1 MRRDLIDKQGT
12 LTPIVKVPSHA
23 IPTDRTRHA
32 IATLAADPNN
42 LVYLISG
49 RDGDFLEEQ
58 WGMVEKIGMSAEHGS
73 FVRAPGD
80 KEFTNMTEALDMSW
94 MSEVEEIFRFYMERT
109 SGSTI
114 EVKKASITWHYR
126 NSDPDFG

>member
-1 MRRDLIDKQGT
+1 
-12 LTPIVKVPSHA
+12 
-23 IPTDRTRHA
+23 
-32 IATLAADPNN
+32 
-42 LVYLISG
+42 
-49 RDGDFLEEQ
+49 
-58 WGMVEKIGMSAEHGS
+58 MVEKIGMSAEHGS
-73 FVRAPGD
+73 FVRAPED
-80 KEFTNMTEALDMSW
+80 SEFTNMTEALDMSW

>member
-1 MRRDLIDKQGT
+1 M
-12 LTPIVKVPSHA
+12 PSQA
-23 IPTDRTRHA
+23 VPTDRTRHA
-32 IATLAADPNN
+32 ITTLAADPNN
-42 LVYLISG
+42 VVYLISG
-49 RDGDFLEEQ
+49 RDGDFLEEH
-58 WGMVEKIGMSAEHGS
+58 WGMVENLGMSAEHGS
-73 FVRAPGD
+73 FVRAPED
-80 KEFTNMTEALDMSW
+80 QDFTNMTEALDMSW